1 MRHPGICGA
10 AKTTTEILDFVQNDG
25 WGGDGGAIGRAPGYM
40 SGFQPSGSIGARY
53 LGLRPRLVYGGPSA
67 LGAEVERYLVAQ
79 PRGAEFSARAFGPWG
94 GGADN

>member
-67 LGAEVERYLVAQ
+67 LGAEARTIRRAECGLELYFQ
-79 PRGAEFSARAFGPWG
+79 GAALFGT
-94 GGADN
+94 GAGHL